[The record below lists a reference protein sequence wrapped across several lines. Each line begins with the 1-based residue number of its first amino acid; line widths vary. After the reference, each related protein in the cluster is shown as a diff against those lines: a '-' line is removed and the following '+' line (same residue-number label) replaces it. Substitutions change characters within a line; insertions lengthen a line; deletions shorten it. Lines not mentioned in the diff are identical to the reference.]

1 MPARL
6 TAYVPDQPA
15 LSHLLAD
22 GGTLRIGR
30 GEDCGLRLDH
40 PSISRSHAE
49 LRPDGAQ
56 GWLLCDLGSKN
67 GSHLDGAPIREARLT
82 RAGWL
87 RLGDLY
93 CEFEPLDPQAG
104 AMAQVRL
111 QARRARATA
120 LTVGLRHASGF
131 STLLDGSLGAVM
143 ELAHCDRGFL
153 LLQAGDGGYAVRA
166 QRPAVAGGPVDAV
179 FAGSRSAVE
188 RTLREGRPVV
198 VNEIGDDAWLASRA
212 SVVAGGLRAL
222 VCMPLRDGDESLGA
236 IYADRRGA
244 GAAITALDLELLE
257 AFTERAALYIATR
270 RASDALAMDAAPRW
284 PAAPPAGVATP

>member
-6 TAYVPDQPA
+6 TAYLPDLPA
-15 LSHLLAD
+15 LTHVLAD
-22 GGTLRIGR
+22 AALRIGR
-30 GEDCGLRLDH
+30 GEDCDLRLDH

-56 GWLLCDLGSKN
+56 GWWLRDLGSKN
-67 GSHLDGAPIREARLT
+67 GSHVDGLAIHEKRLT
-82 RAGWL
+82 RASWL

-120 LTVGLRHASGF
+120 LTVGLKYASGF

-153 LLQAGDGGYAVRA
+153 LLQAPGGDGYAVRA
-166 QRPAVAGGPVDAV
+166 QQPAAAKGEIDKV

-212 SVVAGGLRAL
+212 SVVTGGLRAL

-257 AFTERAALYIATR
+257 AFTERAALYITTR
-270 RASDALAMDAAPRW
+270 RASDALSAGAAPRW
-284 PAAPPAGVATP
+284 SLAQPGGAAP